1 MNRSSYFNYIEEK
14 LNFIVFRIKERGK
27 LNILDLNIYAENFFA
42 GLCNIIFD
50 FELQNLNY
58 INQNIEGI
66 DLIDEKNR
74 ILIQVSSNCTKEKI
88 ENSLNKKIYLNYRD
102 YSYKFI
108 LIGKEVNK
116 SLKKYKFS
124 NPYNIKFNPEEDIC
138 DINSL
143 LKEILNLNI
152 KKQIELF
159 EFIKL
164 ELGEINNM
172 NIETNLAKVINI
184 LSEKLEF
191 NFSSPEIIDFAIEDK
206 IKFNK
211 LENVREFIDEYKIY
225 YYKIDEIYN
234 EFDKEGKNKS
244 YSLLQSFKR
253 EYIKLKNA
261 GKDSSTIFYEII
273 NNAIETVLNS
283 SNYDKIA
290 FEELE
295 TCIYILVVDA
305 FVRCKI
311 FENPEGYDVIT

>member
-1 MNRSSYFNYIEEK
+1 MNRASYFNYIEDK

-27 LNILDLNIYAENFFA
+27 LNILDLNIHAENFFA

-66 DLIDEKNR
+66 DLIDENNK

-102 YSYKFI
+102 CSYKFI

-124 NPYNIKFNPEEDIC
+124 NPYNIKFNPEEDIW

-143 LKEILNLNI
+143 LKEILKLDI

-164 ELGEINNM
+164 ELGGINDM

-184 LSEKLEF
+184 LYEKLEF
-191 NFSSPEIIDFAIEDK
+191 NFSSPEIIKFAIEDK

-211 LENVREFIDEYKIY
+211 LENIRGFIDEYKIY
-225 YYKIDEIYN
+225 YWKIDGIYN

-244 YSLLQSFKR
+244 YFLLQSFKR
-253 EYIKLKNA
+253 EYIKLKNSEE
-261 GKDSSTIFYEII
+261 DSSAIFYAII
-273 NNAIETVLNS
+273 DNAIKTVLNS
-283 SNYDKIA
+283 SNYEKIP

-311 FENPEGYDVIT
+311 FENPEGADVIT

>member
-1 MNRSSYFNYIEEK
+1 M
-14 LNFIVFRIKERGK
+14 
-27 LNILDLNIYAENFFA
+27 NILDLNIYAENFFA

-88 ENSLNKKIYLNYRD
+88 ENSLNKKIYLNYSD

>member
-1 MNRSSYFNYIEEK
+1 MNRASYFNYIEDK

-27 LNILDLNIYAENFFA
+27 LNILDLNIHAENFFA

-66 DLIDEKNR
+66 DLIDENNK

-102 YSYKFI
+102 CSYKFI

-124 NPYNIKFNPEEDIC
+124 NPYNIKFNPEEDIW

-143 LKEILNLNI
+143 LKEILKLDI

-164 ELGEINNM
+164 ELGGINDM

-184 LSEKLEF
+184 LYEKLEF
-191 NFSSPEIIDFAIEDK
+191 NFSSPEIINFAIEDK

-211 LENVREFIDEYKIY
+211 LENIRGFIDEYKIY
-225 YYKIDEIYN
+225 YWKIDGIYN

-244 YSLLQSFKR
+244 YFLLQSFKR
-253 EYIKLKNA
+253 EYIKLKNSEE
-261 GKDSSTIFYEII
+261 DSSAIFYAII
-273 NNAIETVLNS
+273 DNAIKTVLNS
-283 SNYDKIA
+283 SNYEKIP

-311 FENPEGYDVIT
+311 FENPEGADVIT

>member
-1 MNRSSYFNYIEEK
+1 MNRASYFNYIEDK

-27 LNILDLNIYAENFFA
+27 LNILDLNIHAENFFA

-66 DLIDEKNR
+66 DLIDENNK

-102 YSYKFI
+102 CSYKFI

-124 NPYNIKFNPEEDIC
+124 NPYNIKFNPEEDIW

-143 LKEILNLNI
+143 LKEILKLDI

-164 ELGEINNM
+164 ELGGINDM

-184 LSEKLEF
+184 LYEKLEF
-191 NFSSPEIIDFAIEDK
+191 NFSSPEIINFAIEDK

-211 LENVREFIDEYKIY
+211 LENIRGFIDEYKIY
-225 YYKIDEIYN
+225 YWKIDGIYN

-244 YSLLQSFKR
+244 YFLLQSFKR
-253 EYIKLKNA
+253 EYIKLKNSEE
-261 GKDSSTIFYEII
+261 DSSAIFYAII
-273 NNAIETVLNS
+273 DNAIKTVLNS
-283 SNYDKIA
+283 NNYEKIP

-311 FENPEGYDVIT
+311 FENPEGADVIT

>member
-1 MNRSSYFNYIEEK
+1 MNRASYFNYIEDK

-27 LNILDLNIYAENFFA
+27 LNILDLNIHAENFFA

-66 DLIDEKNR
+66 DLIDENNK
-74 ILIQVSSNCTKEKI
+74 ILIQVSSKCTKEKI

-102 YSYKFI
+102 CSYKFI

-124 NPYNIKFNPEEDIC
+124 NPYNIKFNPEEDIW

-143 LKEILNLNI
+143 LKEILKLDI

-164 ELGEINNM
+164 ELGGINDM

-184 LSEKLEF
+184 LYEKLEF
-191 NFSSPEIIDFAIEDK
+191 NFSSPEIINFAIEDK

-211 LENVREFIDEYKIY
+211 LENIRGFIDEYKIY
-225 YYKIDEIYN
+225 YWKIDGIYN

-244 YSLLQSFKR
+244 YFLLQSFKR
-253 EYIKLKNA
+253 EYIKLKNSEE
-261 GKDSSTIFYEII
+261 DSSAIFYAII
-273 NNAIETVLNS
+273 DNAIKTVLNS
-283 SNYDKIA
+283 SNYEKIP

-311 FENPEGYDVIT
+311 FENPEGADVIT

>member
-66 DLIDEKNR
+66 DLIDEKNK

-253 EYIKLKNA
+253 EYIKLKND

>member
-88 ENSLNKKIYLNYRD
+88 ENSLNKKIYLNYSD

-124 NPYNIKFNPEEDIC
+124 NPYNIKFNPEEDIW

>member
-1 MNRSSYFNYIEEK
+1 MNRASYFNYIEDK

-27 LNILDLNIYAENFFA
+27 LNILDLNIHAENFFA

-66 DLIDEKNR
+66 DLIDENNK
-74 ILIQVSSNCTKEKI
+74 ILIQVSSNCTKAKI

-102 YSYKFI
+102 CSYKFI

-124 NPYNIKFNPEEDIC
+124 NPYNIKFNPEEDIW

-143 LKEILNLNI
+143 LKEILKLDI

-164 ELGEINNM
+164 ELGGINDM

-184 LSEKLEF
+184 LYEKLEF
-191 NFSSPEIIDFAIEDK
+191 NFSSPEIINFAIEDK

-211 LENVREFIDEYKIY
+211 LENIRGFIDEYKIY
-225 YYKIDEIYN
+225 YWKIDGIYN

-244 YSLLQSFKR
+244 YFLLQSFKR
-253 EYIKLKNA
+253 EYIKLKNSEE
-261 GKDSSTIFYEII
+261 DSSAIFYAII
-273 NNAIETVLNS
+273 DNAIKTVLNS
-283 SNYDKIA
+283 SNYEKIP

-311 FENPEGYDVIT
+311 FENPEGADVIT

>member
-124 NPYNIKFNPEEDIC
+124 NPYNIKFIPEEDIWN
-138 DINSL
+138 INSL

-191 NFSSPEIIDFAIEDK
+191 NFSSPEIINFAIEDK

>member
-66 DLIDEKNR
+66 DLIDEKNK

>member
-1 MNRSSYFNYIEEK
+1 M
-14 LNFIVFRIKERGK
+14 
-27 LNILDLNIYAENFFA
+27 
-42 GLCNIIFD
+42 
-50 FELQNLNY
+50 QNLNY

-88 ENSLNKKIYLNYRD
+88 ENSLNKKIYLNYSD

-124 NPYNIKFNPEEDIC
+124 NPYNIKFNPEEDIW

>member
-1 MNRSSYFNYIEEK
+1 MNRESYFNYIEKK
-14 LNFIVFRIKERGK
+14 LNFIVFRIEERGK
-27 LNILDLNIYAENFFA
+27 LNILDLNIHAEKFFA
-42 GLCNIIFD
+42 DLCNIIFD

-66 DLIDEKNR
+66 DLIDEKNK
-74 ILIQVSSNCTKEKI
+74 ILIQISSNCTKEKI
-88 ENSLNKKIYLNYRD
+88 QNSLNKNIYLNYSD

-108 LIGKEVNK
+108 FIGKEAKK
-116 SLKKYKFS
+116 SLRKYKFI
-124 NPYNIKFNPEEDIC
+124 NPYNIKFNPEEDIW

-143 LKEILNLNI
+143 LKEILNLGI
-152 KKQIELF
+152 KKQRELF

-184 LSEKLEF
+184 LAEKLEF

-211 LENVREFIDEYKIY
+211 LEKMREFIDEYKIY

-253 EYIKLKNA
+253 EYIKLKNT
-261 GKDSSTIFYEII
+261 GKDSNVIFDEII
-273 NNAIETVLNS
+273 NNARNTVLNS
-283 SNYDKIA
+283 SNYDEIS

-295 TCIYILVVDA
+295 ECIYILVVDA

-311 FENPEGYDVIT
+311 FENPEGYNVIT

>member
-88 ENSLNKKIYLNYRD
+88 ENSLNKKIYLNYSD

>member
-1 MNRSSYFNYIEEK
+1 MNRASYFNYIEDK

-27 LNILDLNIYAENFFA
+27 LNILDLNIHAENFFA

-66 DLIDEKNR
+66 DLIDENNK

-102 YSYKFI
+102 CSYKFI

-124 NPYNIKFNPEEDIC
+124 NPYNIKFNPEEDIW

-143 LKEILNLNI
+143 LKEILKLDI

-164 ELGEINNM
+164 ELGGINDM

-184 LSEKLEF
+184 LYEKLEF
-191 NFSSPEIIDFAIEDK
+191 NFSSPEIINFAIEDK

-211 LENVREFIDEYKIY
+211 LENIRGFIDEYKIY
-225 YYKIDEIYN
+225 YWKIDEIYN

-244 YSLLQSFKR
+244 YFLLQSFKR
-253 EYIKLKNA
+253 EYIKLKNSEE
-261 GKDSSTIFYEII
+261 DSSAIFYAII
-273 NNAIETVLNS
+273 DNAIKTVLNS
-283 SNYDKIA
+283 SNYEKIP

-311 FENPEGYDVIT
+311 FENPEGADVIT

>member
-66 DLIDEKNR
+66 DLIDENNK